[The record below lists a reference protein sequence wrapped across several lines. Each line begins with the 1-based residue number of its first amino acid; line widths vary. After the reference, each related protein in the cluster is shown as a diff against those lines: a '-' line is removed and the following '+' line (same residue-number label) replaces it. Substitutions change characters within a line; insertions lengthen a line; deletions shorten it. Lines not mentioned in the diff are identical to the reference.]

1 MHLEEHRLTR
11 EELEAPM
18 RAEAE
23 EFACTCGRML
33 VVHLAPGEPK
43 MVQCPKCKKVYEVRV
58 ENAA

>member
-1 MHLEEHRLTR
+1 
-11 EELEAPM
+11 M